1 MAVCNDDPSLRCVG
15 AISGLV
21 ITARA
26 FNPAPSRLHEIQL
39 LRLPSRSHTVAG
51 FSSPRAWATL
61 QGRHAAA
68 PLFAESTTTTT
79 STTTSDVALLS
90 SLTSSRTQEE
100 EKNDIVSDIFALRQS
115 SPDAYQQKLDDLL
128 AEVDKVPTWL
138 PSPIPLPSKRLRFAA
153 LGRLVE
159 ATMSSSE
166 TTGADRRRSALSM
179 LLRALP
185 KAGSVRAL
193 EREVLRGQRK
203 KGPTMAEMK
212 QWTPAGLE
220 TPRYDVLDA
229 RPTWEVRR
237 YEPFSTLTR
246 SMDVV
251 ATTSAGGEEEAS
263 AGKGSG
269 TSAFRELAGYIF
281 GGNKEEKKM
290 AMTTP
295 VLTTLPELGQ
305 SSSPSSKTMSFVL
318 PSAYWE
324 DGAASA
330 PSKLDTASVT
340 VGPSVLTPVAPTTT
354 ATVRRSSRR
363 SCSRSRSRSRSKEVE
378 PGRDVAVLW
387 FTGVASS
394 AAVAVR
400 SAELTAAIDAD
411 PAWAR
416 FFGGGGAATRCS
428 ARNDPALPWRR
439 RTRWRFLL
447 CGRAEWV
454 SAARGTSYMS
464 GVWLLC
470 PGLGLCPGSG
480 LGAGARFIVNV
491 VTSTRSFDTAP
502 RSRALRCR
510 ENGVR

>member
-1 MAVCNDDPSLRCVG
+1 MMVTLLRCVG

-26 FNPAPSRLHEIQL
+26 FNPAPSHGFTRFNYFASQAVL
-39 LRLPSRSHTVAG
+39 LTPVAG
-51 FSSPRAWATL
+51 FSSPRARATL
-61 QGRHAAA
+61 QRRHGAA

-79 STTTSDVALLS
+79 TTTTSDVALLS

-100 EKNDIVSDIFALRQS
+100 KKNDIVSDIFALRQS

-237 YEPFSTLTR
+237 YEPFSTVTR

-251 ATTSAGGEEEAS
+251 ATSAGGEEEEAS
-263 AGKGSG
+263 ASKGSG

-354 ATVRRSSRR
+354 ATDASAAAAAAAAAV
-363 SCSRSRSRSRSKEVE
+363 EVE
-378 PGRDVAVLW
+378 VEVEVEAEEPLGRDVAVLW
-387 FTGVASS
+387 FTGVASP

-400 SAELTAAIDAD
+400 SVELAAAIDAD
-411 PAWAR
+411 PAWKSTASSSAE
-416 FFGGGGAATRCS
+416 GGAATPVLMQY
-428 ARNDPALPWRR
+428 NDPFALPWRR
-439 RTRWRFLL
+439 RNEV
-447 CGRAEWV
+447 AV
-454 SAARGTSYMS
+454 
-464 GVWLLC
+464 
-470 PGLGLCPGSG
+470 P
-480 LGAGARFIVNV
+480 V
-491 VTSTRSFDTAP
+491 VQKV
-502 RSRALRCR
+502 
-510 ENGVR
+510 G

>member
-1 MAVCNDDPSLRCVG
+1 M
-15 AISGLV
+15 
-21 ITARA
+21 
-26 FNPAPSRLHEIQL
+26 
-39 LRLPSRSHTVAG
+39 
-51 FSSPRAWATL
+51 
-61 QGRHAAA
+61 
-68 PLFAESTTTTT
+68 TT

-90 SLTSSRTQEE
+90 SLTSSRTKEE
-100 EKNDIVSDIFALRQS
+100 EKNDIVSDIVALRQS
-115 SPDAYQQKLDDLL
+115 SPGAYQQKLDDLL
-128 AEVDKVPTWL
+128 AEVDKVPAWL

-159 ATMSSSE
+159 ATISSSE
-166 TTGADRRRSALSM
+166 ITGADRRRSALSM

-220 TPRYDVLDA
+220 TPRYDVIDA

-237 YEPFSTLTR
+237 YEPFSTVTR

-251 ATTSAGGEEEAS
+251 ATSAGGEEEAS
-263 AGKGSG
+263 TGKGSG

-324 DGAASA
+324 DGATSA

-340 VGPSVLTPVAPTTT
+340 IGPSVLTPVAPTNATDAPTT
-354 ATVRRSSRR
+354 AAAVGV
-363 SCSRSRSRSRSKEVE
+363 EEAE

-387 FTGVASS
+387 FTGMASS
-394 AAVAVR
+394 AAVRQR
-400 SAELTAAIDAD
+400 SAELAAAIDAD
-411 PAWAR
+411 PAWKPASSAED
-416 FFGGGGAATRCS
+416 GAATRVLMQY
-428 ARNDPALPWRR
+428 NDPFALPWRR
-439 RTRWRFLL
+439 RN
-447 CGRAEWV
+447 EV
-454 SAARGTSYMS
+454 P
-464 GVWLLC
+464 V
-470 PGLGLCPGSG
+470 P
-480 LGAGARFIVNV
+480 V
-491 VTSTRSFDTAP
+491 VHKVD
-502 RSRALRCR
+502 
-510 ENGVR
+510 N

>member
-1 MAVCNDDPSLRCVG
+1 MEKEISLKIRFRIIKLSEIFGIFFLFCRVWLYVIMMVTLLRCVG

-26 FNPAPSRLHEIQL
+26 FNPAPSHGFTRFNYFASQAVL
-39 LRLPSRSHTVAG
+39 LTPVAG
-51 FSSPRAWATL
+51 FSSPRARATL
-61 QGRHAAA
+61 QRRHGAA

-79 STTTSDVALLS
+79 TTTTTSDVALLS

-237 YEPFSTLTR
+237 YEPFSTVTR

-318 PSAYWE
+318 PSAYWK

-354 ATVRRSSRR
+354 ATDASAAAAAAAVEAV
-363 SCSRSRSRSRSKEVE
+363 EVE
-378 PGRDVAVLW
+378 AEEPLGRDVAVLW
-387 FTGVASS
+387 FTGVASP

-400 SAELTAAIDAD
+400 SVELAAAIDAD
-411 PAWAR
+411 PAWKATASSSAE
-416 FFGGGGAATRCS
+416 GGAATPVLMQY
-428 ARNDPALPWRR
+428 NDPFALPWRR
-439 RTRWRFLL
+439 RNEV
-447 CGRAEWV
+447 AV
-454 SAARGTSYMS
+454 
-464 GVWLLC
+464 
-470 PGLGLCPGSG
+470 P
-480 LGAGARFIVNV
+480 V
-491 VTSTRSFDTAP
+491 VQKV
-502 RSRALRCR
+502 
-510 ENGVR
+510 G